1 LAAGG
6 PQSFMMS
13 GVAVA
18 FLPLTKL
25 AKSTSPPLVVELDW
39 KAVGCLA
46 PDLAEPDPLLEPSS
60 WSLRVCSLSMRE
72 DRDLI
77 KVMKAW
83 NCSRSRR
90 GPRLKLQ
97 RIGSASIAR
106 NSESTTWPICLN
118 TLRAAICSGQLEYHC
133 TCLRKDS
140 P

>member
-13 GVAVA
+13 GVPLP

-25 AKSTSPPLVVELDW
+25 AKSTSPPLVTELDW
-39 KAVGCLA
+39 KAVGCFA
-46 PDLAEPDPLLEPSS
+46 PDLVAPAPLFEPSS
-60 WSLRVCSLSMRE
+60 WSLRVCSLSIRE

-77 KVMKAW
+77 KVIKAW

-97 RIGSASIAR
+97 RMGRASMAR
-106 NSESTTWPICLN
+106 KSESTT
-118 TLRAAICSGQLEYHC
+118 
-133 TCLRKDS
+133 
-140 P
+140 